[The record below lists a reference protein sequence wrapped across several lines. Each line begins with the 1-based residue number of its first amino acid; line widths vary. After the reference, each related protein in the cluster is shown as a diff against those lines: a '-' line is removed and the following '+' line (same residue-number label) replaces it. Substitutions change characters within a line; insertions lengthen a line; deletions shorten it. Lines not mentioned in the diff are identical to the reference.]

1 VSEAELQARKGAL
14 RAVVRDRRD
23 RLAPEWVAGAS
34 ARLGERLLA
43 LPEIRAA
50 RVVMGYL
57 ALPGEASVDA
67 VLHALQA
74 ANVRVCVPAAHGT
87 PREYDPAWLAADT
100 AVVNGPWGVREP
112 AEPDWAAGGTLDVV
126 LVPGVAFDVR
136 GGRLGHGKGYYDRM
150 LARLGRRVA
159 WRLGVAFEF
168 QMAEA
173 VPCGPRDERVDAVVS
188 EAGVYRPVDAARET
202 RETR

>member
-1 VSEAELQARKGAL
+1 MSEAELRARKGAL

-23 RLAPEWVAGAS
+23 RLAPEWVAEAS

-57 ALPGEASVDA
+57 ALPGEADVDA
-67 VLHALQA
+67 VLRALQA

-87 PREYDPAWLAADT
+87 PREYDPAWMAAGARLA
-100 AVVNGPWGVREP
+100 NGPWGVREP
-112 AEPDWAAGGTLDVV
+112 AEPEWVAGETLDVV
-126 LVPGVAFDVR
+126 LVPGVAFDAR

-150 LARLGRRVA
+150 LARLGRRAA

-173 VPCGPRDERVDAVVS
+173 VPCGPRDERMDAVIS
-188 EAGVYRPVDAARET
+188 EAGVYRPAGAAQVT
-202 RETR
+202 REAR